1 MEVSLGLFDEIAAEL
16 HAIYNAGAS
25 TAITRARESGKIPRS
40 REPPLEKHKGESL
53 GWESGGLSSS
63 MMKDPLPTEK

>member
-25 TAITRARESGKIPRS
+25 TAITRARESGKITRS
-40 REPPLEKHKGESL
+40 REPPLEETQG
-53 GWESGGLSSS
+53 
-63 MMKDPLPTEK
+63 